1 MQVAEREEIDSLLHK
16 GSVKAAVNLFGEK
29 QGEGNGK
36 WKKTNISNPEQE
48 SELHIAKRSMNKFI
62 GSVKV
67 AEDVKSQAGSELHA
81 ARRTAESM
89 KSQIQVLRASI
100 EAELKKVRVL
110 SEQKWNGNFHSRL
123 QEVIYQ
129 YNEVQQELELAKL
142 DLRKLQ
148 QDMRHALEIKTKAE
162 LQTVEFIAKARADSV
177 AESILRNKV
186 EEANEEH
193 VLVELATIEATKEL
207 RAVEAEIEA
216 NAAHFSRTK
225 AESQWKIREL
235 LHELSFLKDLE
246 ATLELTNSEIEVL
259 QYELTLMKEMEGIS
273 QKAPKRTH
281 TSLAQLIFM
290 TEEDD
295 LAASTELA
303 SVITELDQSKRE
315 LQSLREEGFRCMTSM
330 DIIRKELRQASTDT
344 ARSKGLKEQA
354 ESRSEGLN
362 SKLLKARKEL
372 ESATAAEENV
382 KSIFS
387 DLVATLTQLSTEA
400 KAAKGEKETIYKEI
414 QKIKLEIQEIGIAT
428 NESEQR
434 LQLAL
439 QDLEEIKAAEMIT
452 LETLSILSEKIVM
465 TRAASSQRSP
475 SITISSFE
483 FEYLKARAEGADE
496 IADKKVAAAK
506 AWVEAARTAEKEI
519 MMKTEAAER
528 EIQEIKVTQEQELDN
543 IKKTLAAKKVVE
555 AELNKWKIQ
564 ESEKLQIAASMPK
577 KNQGRS
583 MSVRR
588 SRAYGTPSP
597 AHWNYTRS
605 PSFSLKK
612 KKKKMVIPDL
622 ARLFKG
628 RKFGKDQYCK

>member
-1 MQVAEREEIDSLLHK
+1 
-16 GSVKAAVNLFGEK
+16 
-29 QGEGNGK
+29 
-36 WKKTNISNPEQE
+36 
-48 SELHIAKRSMNKFI
+48 MNKFI
-62 GSVKV
+62 GSMKV

-81 ARRTAESM
+81 ARRTAESL
-89 KSQIQVLRASI
+89 KSEIQVLRASI
-100 EAELKKVRVL
+100 EAKLQKVRDP
-110 SEQKWNGNFHSRL
+110 SEQKGNGNFDSRL
-123 QEVIYQ
+123 HEVIHQ
-129 YNEVQQELELAKL
+129 YNEVQKELELAKL

-148 QDMRHALEIKTKAE
+148 HDMRHALEIKRKAE
-162 LQTVEFIAKARADSV
+162 LQTAEFIAKARADSV
-177 AESILRNKV
+177 AESLLRNKV

-207 RAVEAEIEA
+207 RAVEAEREA
-216 NAAHFSRTK
+216 NAAYFSRTK
-225 AESQWKIREL
+225 AESQRRIREL
-235 LHELSFLKDLE
+235 LHDLSFLKDLE

-273 QKAPKRTH
+273 QKAPKRTR
-281 TSLAQLIFM
+281 TSLAQLIFK

-295 LAASTELA
+295 LVASTELA
-303 SVITELDQSKRE
+303 SVITGLDQAKRE

-506 AWVEAARTAEKEI
+506 AWVEAVRTAEKEI

-555 AELNKWKIQ
+555 SELNKWKIQ

>member
-36 WKKTNISNPEQE
+36 WKKTNISNPEE